1 MNVTLLTAC
10 LICFCLVSGL
20 QVTNAQDSTHPPAQP
35 DKSDDATQ
43 LFKSLVGTWEGTCR
57 TWFRPGELADES
69 RVSGEFK
76 PMLGGR
82 FVRHTYEG
90 KMKGKPRTGEET
102 IVFNALEQ
110 KFQVSWFDDFHMNY
124 GILFSEGEKTEKGFS
139 VTGQYRM
146 APGQT
151 PWGWKTIFEMADN
164 DNLTITAYNIL
175 PDGQEGKAVE
185 TVYKRTKPKSN

>member
-1 MNVTLLTAC
+1 MHATRLTAC
-10 LICFCLVSGL
+10 VIGLCLISGL
-20 QVTNAQDSTHPPAQP
+20 QATRAQDSPAKQAQAN
-35 DKSDDATQ
+35 KSEEAKQ
-43 LFKSLVGTWEGTCR
+43 MLKSMVGSWEGTCR

-69 RVSGEFK
+69 SVKGEFK

-90 KMKGKPRTGEET
+90 TMKGKPRTGEET
-102 IVFNALEQ
+102 IAFSSAKQ
-110 KFQVSWFDDFHMNY
+110 KWQVSWLDDFHMSD

-139 VTGQYRM
+139 VTGQYSM

-151 PWGWKTIFEMADN
+151 PWSWKTVYELTDN
-164 DNLTITAYNIL
+164 DHLTITAYNIT

-185 TVYKRTKPKSN
+185 TVYKRTKSKSN